1 MYSHILGRFVLLVS
15 NWNLQE
21 SFDQINET
29 LNVKEVQF
37 LRIQQELDE
46 RMAEMSV
53 YNRIYQ

>member
-37 LRIQQELDE
+37 LRIQQELNE